1 MATSKYSKL
10 FSPLQLRNGNSLI
23 NRAIM
28 GSMHTGL
35 EEGSGFWHGLDK
47 MAGFFEERA
56 RGHVGLIVT
65 GGIAP
70 NSAGRVAP
78 TAASMTTPSD
88 AQRHQVVT
96 DAVHGAGTGSK
107 IAMQILHA
115 GRYAYHPFGVAPT
128 KLKAPIGWFTP
139 KELSGR
145 DVEAT
150 IDDFAR
156 ASALA
161 EEAGYDGVE
170 IMGSEGYLINE
181 FIASRT
187 NRRTDEWGGAYS
199 NRIKLP
205 VRIVEEVRKA
215 VRPDFIVMFRLS
227 MLDLVDEGSEWP
239 EVVALAHLF

>member
-88 AQRHQVVT
+88 AQRHRVVT
-96 DAVHGAGTGSK
+96 DAVHGIKGTEKVLQRSHEVVLVGLQNRPELNDTEYS
-107 IAMQILHA
+107 HTS
-115 GRYAYHPFGVAPT
+115 YGVAS
-128 KLKAPIGWFTP
+128 F
-139 KELSGR
+139 
-145 DVEAT
+145 V
-150 IDDFAR
+150 
-156 ASALA
+156 
-161 EEAGYDGVE
+161 
-170 IMGSEGYLINE
+170 
-181 FIASRT
+181 
-187 NRRTDEWGGAYS
+187 
-199 NRIKLP
+199 
-205 VRIVEEVRKA
+205 
-215 VRPDFIVMFRLS
+215 
-227 MLDLVDEGSEWP
+227 
-239 EVVALAHLF
+239 